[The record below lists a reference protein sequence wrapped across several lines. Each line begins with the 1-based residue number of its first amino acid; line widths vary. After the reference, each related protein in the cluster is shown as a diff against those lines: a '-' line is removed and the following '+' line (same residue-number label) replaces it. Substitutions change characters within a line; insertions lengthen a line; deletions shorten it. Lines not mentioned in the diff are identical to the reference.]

1 MAKPLRHTKAGTQ
14 EVQRLLCHHL
24 DQALKAL
31 HSDQPLTDAA
41 VHGARKQLKKG
52 RADLR
57 LLRKALGAQTYTYE
71 NMALRDVARPL
82 SAVRDA
88 RALLDTLDTLVT
100 HSGVQGQALEL
111 DPVRSALRAE
121 YDTVRHRVLQEG
133 DTLETV
139 AASLRAARARAHR
152 WALKRQGWAG
162 LGAGVRRVYRQGRE
176 ALAVVQEEPPSGHF
190 HAWRKQVKY
199 LWHQLQVLQPI
210 QLGTL
215 TALAEQAHTLADA
228 LGDEHDLAVLAQTLR
243 DEPERCPAYA
253 TRQTL
258 LDLIARRRMH
268 LQTQALA
275 LGHQLYADTPRVF
288 VDRLRGYWRA
298 WRGHARRAT
307 SGGSQ

>member
-1 MAKPLRHTKAGTQ
+1 M
-14 EVQRLLCHHL
+14 
-24 DQALKAL
+24 
-31 HSDQPLTDAA
+31 
-41 VHGARKQLKKG
+41 
-52 RADLR
+52 
-57 LLRKALGAQTYTYE
+57 
-71 NMALRDVARPL
+71 
-82 SAVRDA
+82 
-88 RALLDTLDTLVT
+88 
-100 HSGVQGQALEL
+100 
-111 DPVRSALRAE
+111 
-121 YDTVRHRVLQEG
+121 
-133 DTLETV
+133 
-139 AASLRAARARAHR
+139 
-152 WALKRQGWAG
+152 
-162 LGAGVRRVYRQGRE
+162 
-176 ALAVVQEEPPSGHF
+176 AVVQDEPTPEQF

-298 WRGHARRAT
+298 WRGHASPAT